1 MQDYTAKKASQD
13 STSTNFKVGFLY
25 YLKKKNQKVVLDQNE
40 TITI

>member
-25 YLKKKNQKVVLDQNE
+25 YFKKKKSE
-40 TITI
+40 GSFRPE

>member
-25 YLKKKNQKVVLDQNE
+25 YLKKKSE
-40 TITI
+40 GSFRPE